1 MNQMKQMKRKQKMK
15 RLTETDNIQDFFIS
29 LGNNSCYVLALIEA
43 GMRIKGEKGIDLFFQ
58 NLERAIDSRY
68 IFFDE
73 KNYLNGNNFFVKDAE
88 NLLRDIFGG
97 KWQVVKT
104 YSEYHTSDFENIIVY
119 SDEYGNKHFRLADW
133 DSVKKSLIAK
143 KGFIDSYR
151 IIHFVGFENENIQ
164 RSI

>member
-1 MNQMKQMKRKQKMK
+1 MK
-15 RLTETDNIQDFFIS
+15 RLADTYCIQDFFTS

-43 GMRIKGEKGIDLFFQ
+43 GMRIKSEKGIDLFFQ

-88 NLLRDIFGG
+88 KLLSDIFGG

-104 YSEYHTSDFENIIVY
+104 YSECYTFTSDFEKIIVY

-151 IIHFVGFENENIQ
+151 IIHFVGFENENI
-164 RSI
+164 

>member
-1 MNQMKQMKRKQKMK
+1 MK
-15 RLTETDNIQDFFIS
+15 RLTKTDWIQDFFVS
-29 LGNNSCYVLALIEA
+29 LGRNSCYVLALIEA

-88 NLLRDIFGG
+88 KLLSDIFGG

-104 YSEYHTSDFENIIVY
+104 YSECYTFTSDFEKIIVY
-119 SDEYGNKHFRLADW
+119 SDGYGSKHFRLTDW